1 MTSMT
6 GGTLLGIVYGT
17 NIETDK
23 GSSYFQMMEKA
34 VEAGT
39 LVTNS
44 GAFLG
49 ALLPLSHVPLRLIK
63 NSGFGPDM

>member
-6 GGTLLGIVYGT
+6 GGTLLGVVYGI

-34 VEAGT
+34 VETGT
-39 LVTNS
+39 FLTNS

-49 ALLPLSHVPLRLIK
+49 ALLPLFYILLRLIQS
-63 NSGFGPDM
+63 SGLCPDM